1 MDKALIVNS
10 LSDEIM
16 MLLREKLQRS
26 DCIKSYE
33 ETMGNFTVIT
43 KEGIKYDCYTK
54 QEKIEKNMFYITNI
68 LKKVADLA

>member
-54 QEKIEKNMFYITNI
+54 QEKNRKEYVLYN
-68 LKKVADLA
+68 